1 MGFGMINLFVGGKEM
16 REAYFAYR
24 AAEKLKNPDKVIQLT
39 TFCNAWNFAKATEQ
53 QRREHFDNG

>member
-1 MGFGMINLFVGGKEM
+1 MINLFAGSKEM

-39 TFCNAWNFAKATEQ
+39 TFCNAWNLAKATEQ